1 MDSEEIRY
9 LFDFYNVLKSST
21 TKAQKECVLKEYRNE
36 QTDYFLKFLLNP
48 QIVTGISDA
57 KINKTIDDRF
67 SSVATENIS
76 MMDMYE
82 FIKNHNTG
90 SDFAIFV
97 VKEFVSKHNEYSD
110 FLKRVFTKNL
120 PLGVEAKTVN
130 KTYGETLI
138 PVWEVQQGMSIDKYE
153 LKPNEWF
160 SLSQKLNGNRGTYLN
175 GSLISRQG
183 QTFSGLQ
190 HIINDLLFLPN
201 GLVFDGEIIR
211 KNTDNISDEENFR
224 IGTGI
229 LNSDLVRKEELEF
242 VIFDSIPRDQFMNDC
257 CVEPYS
263 ERKVRLVNLNECI
276 RKNNLKNIKIVD
288 IVYSGTDISQISK
301 WLDYAVKHDWEG
313 LMLNRDVPY
322 YRRRH
327 NGDLKIKRFYTMD
340 LRVIGIEKGQN
351 RLANTLGAIVCQYK
365 NSFVKVGSGF
375 TDDDRNEIWDN
386 RQLYIGKLA
395 EIKYKTITKDKK
407 TGLESLQ
414 FPIFVRWRDDKD
426 IESYD

>member
-1 MDSEEIRY
+1 MDSKEIRY
-9 LFDFYNVLKSST
+9 LFDFYNALKSST
-21 TKAQKECVLKEYRNE
+21 TKAQKDSVLKEYRNE
-36 QTDYFLKFLLNP
+36 QTDCFLKFLLDS
-48 QIVTGISDA
+48 QVVTGISDA
-57 KINKTIDDRF
+57 KINKTIDNNF
-67 SSVATENIS
+67 QSISSEYIS
-76 MMDMYE
+76 MTDMYE
-82 FIKNHNTG
+82 FIKNNNTG
-90 SDFAIFV
+90 SDFAVFV
-97 VKEFVSKHNEYSD
+97 VNEFINRHAEYSD

-130 KTYGETLI
+130 KTYGGTLI
-138 PVWEVQQGMSIDKYE
+138 PVWEVQQGMSIDKYKI
-153 LKPNEWF
+153 KPNEWF

-175 GSLISRQG
+175 GFLISRQG

-190 HIINDLLFLPN
+190 HIINDLLCLPN

-211 KNTDNISDEENFR
+211 KNIDNIPDEENFR

-229 LNSDLVRKEELEF
+229 LNSDLARKEELEF
-242 VIFDSIPRDQFMNDC
+242 VIFDSVPSDQFVNDC

-263 ERKVRLVNLNECI
+263 KRKARLLNLNECI
-276 RKNNLKNIKIVD
+276 KKNNLRNIRIVD
-288 IVYSGTDISQISK
+288 IVYSGTDASQISK

-327 NGDLKIKRFYTMD
+327 NGDLKIKRFYTVD
-340 LRVIGIEKGQN
+340 LIVLDIEEGQN
-351 RLANTLGAIVCQYK
+351 RLSRTLGAIVCKYK
-365 NSFVKVGSGF
+365 NSVVRVGSGF
-375 TDDDRNEIWDN
+375 TDSDRQHVWEEKEKF
-386 RQLYIGKLA
+386 IGKLA

-414 FPIFVRWRDDKD
+414 FPVFVRWRDDKD